1 MQKQNAELDAFM
13 AILSTGLR
21 IYSLADDAVWSA
33 IASRM
38 EA

>member
-21 IYSLADDAVWSA
+21 IYSLADDAV
-33 IASRM
+33 
-38 EA
+38 